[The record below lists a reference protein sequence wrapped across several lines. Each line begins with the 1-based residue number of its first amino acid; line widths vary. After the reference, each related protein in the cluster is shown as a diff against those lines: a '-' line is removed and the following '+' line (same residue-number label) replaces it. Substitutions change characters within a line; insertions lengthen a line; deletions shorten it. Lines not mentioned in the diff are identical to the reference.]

1 MSEGKGEQY
10 CRGQGEQ
17 RAVGP
22 LLTAGREM
30 HIVVSH
36 YPLLRWPI
44 CLLALCC
51 PCSQQGSWIQAR
63 MPLVPRPA
71 ATGFLHG
78 MALDAGQ
85 ATRGSDC
92 LHQGE
97 GIVRMSRGVRRRSA
111 AALLIPKVQIPPR
124 REICLRCGWV
134 CSPSKEREMCPFGSA
149 ANDQSARLLLHV
161 DVVHEREWTS
171 SSPRAQYCSS
181 ARAT

>member
-63 MPLVPRPA
+63 LPLVPRPA

-78 MALDAGQ
+78 MAWTLARPPEGRT
-85 ATRGSDC
+85 AFIKEKGSFGC
-92 LHQGE
+92 LEVSE
-97 GIVRMSRGVRRRSA
+97 GD
-111 AALLIPKVQIPPR
+111 LQ
-124 REICLRCGWV
+124 
-134 CSPSKEREMCPFGSA
+134 
-149 ANDQSARLLLHV
+149 
-161 DVVHEREWTS
+161 
-171 SSPRAQYCSS
+171 
-181 ARAT
+181 